1 MSETSEFRALVDAA
15 EAGNLEAVSK
25 LPAAAK
31 AYVAAAGTS
40 WASDPLPVLIDF
52 SNLVLLRRARAYNP
66 DFHVELSG
74 RLLAMHDAWR
84 AAVEGFTQE
93 DVDELRSIAD
103 ERHVLDRDA
112 LTNIADRIAERLPP
126 REKP

>member
-1 MSETSEFRALVDAA
+1 
-15 EAGNLEAVSK
+15 
-25 LPAAAK
+25 
-31 AYVAAAGTS
+31 
-40 WASDPLPVLIDF
+40 
-52 SNLVLLRRARAYNP
+52 
-66 DFHVELSG
+66 
-74 RLLAMHDAWR
+74 MHDAWR